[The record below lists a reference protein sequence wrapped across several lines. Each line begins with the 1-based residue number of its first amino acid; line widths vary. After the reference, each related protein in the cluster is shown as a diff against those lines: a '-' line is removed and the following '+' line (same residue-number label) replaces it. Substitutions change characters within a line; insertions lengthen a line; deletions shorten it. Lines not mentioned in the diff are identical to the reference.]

1 LEPSPARTAR
11 FVAGG
16 QTVPVRVL
24 PGSPTKQKPHTTHS
38 AEIYQMSDL
47 KPGPSW
53 QGAYHGSGYLSANT
67 TGKTGAALAI
77 QRASAFGTPAFPPA
91 PPL

>member
-1 LEPSPARTAR
+1 
-11 FVAGG
+11 
-16 QTVPVRVL
+16 
-24 PGSPTKQKPHTTHS
+24 
-38 AEIYQMSDL
+38 MSDL